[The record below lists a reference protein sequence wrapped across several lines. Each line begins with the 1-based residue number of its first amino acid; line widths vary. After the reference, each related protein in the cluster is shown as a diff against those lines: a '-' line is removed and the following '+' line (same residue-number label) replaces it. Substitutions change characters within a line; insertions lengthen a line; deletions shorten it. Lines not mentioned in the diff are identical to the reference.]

1 MEVANVER
9 IEAYL
14 GVVRALLEVLTD
26 AAREPGLWPRAR
38 CHAILADCWKRY
50 VARMRQMSHTDR
62 TECEVGFDLLYDF
75 LWGILHPADHA
86 THTELI
92 CRIKKARWVVMA
104 LERGLSAIGVLEKIY
119 PIDREAVS
127 RFKKPP
133 SRVGTH

>member
-1 MEVANVER
+1 M
-9 IEAYL
+9 
-14 GVVRALLEVLTD
+14 D
-26 AAREPGLWPRAR
+26 
-38 CHAILADCWKRY
+38 
-50 VARMRQMSHTDR
+50 Q

-75 LWGILHPADHA
+75 LWDILHPADHA

-133 SRVGTH
+133 ESCRHALMWAIESHGFATLSGLVKRQFRADRCTANRSRPLPK